1 MKNLATIKKILS
13 DNKDLLR
20 DRYKVKRIGL
30 FGSYVRGDTHEG
42 SDLDVLVEFSD
53 TISLLQLVSLENF
66 LTSLIGIKVDVVPLE
81 DIRRELK
88 RAILKEAVY
97 L

>member
-1 MKNLATIKKILS
+1 MKNLAAIKKILS

-30 FGSYVRGDTHEG
+30 FGSYVRGDTHSG
-42 SDLDVLVEFSD
+42 SDVDVLVEFSD